1 MSIAKRS
8 GEAVMLAII
17 GVCLVGGI
25 VMWLAS
31 GGFHMVPV
39 HGSRNSHIHH
49 DNYGFSHNSNQM
61 VNPGSQDYDSDG
73 VPNHL
78 DRDDDDDER
87 SDDTDSRQHGQ

>member
-8 GEAVMLAII
+8 GEVVMLAIM

-31 GGFHMVPV
+31 GKFHMMPV

-49 DNYGFSHNSNQM
+49 DNHGLSHNSNQM
-61 VNPGSQDYDSDG
+61 VNLGSGDYDSDG

-78 DRDDDDDER
+78 DRDEDDDGR
-87 SDDTDSRQHGQ
+87 SDDYDSIQHGR

>member
-1 MSIAKRS
+1 
-8 GEAVMLAII
+8 VMLAIM

-31 GGFHMVPV
+31 GDFHMMPV

-49 DNYGFSHNSNQM
+49 DNYGHSYNSNRR
-61 VNPGSQDYDSDG
+61 VNPGSRDYVSDG

-78 DRDDDDDER
+78 DRDDDDDGR
-87 SDDTDSRQHGQ
+87 SDDYDSGQHGR

>member
-8 GEAVMLAII
+8 GEAVILAIM

-31 GGFHMVPV
+31 GEFHMMPV

-49 DNYGFSHNSNQM
+49 DNYGLSHNSNQLD
-61 VNPGSQDYDSDG
+61 PRSRDHDSDG

-78 DRDDDDDER
+78 DRDDDNDGRLDDY
-87 SDDTDSRQHGQ
+87 DSRHHGR